1 MQFTWTCCIEC
12 LRSAQKYL
20 YLHRN
25 FMPKMQLSGRMLTVL
40 QDDVAEAEGVVHSAS
55 RPAKSATAA
64 KKPSAKKGSKA
75 SGGAVGNALMTKIEA
90 V

>member
-1 MQFTWTCCIEC
+1 
-12 LRSAQKYL
+12 
-20 YLHRN
+20 
-25 FMPKMQLSGRMLTVL
+25 MLTVL

-64 KKPSAKKGSKA
+64 KKPGAKKGSKA
-75 SGGAVGNALMTKIEA
+75 SGGAGGPGLMTKIEA